1 LTERRRFQLLAP
13 HPAAEER
20 ATLDYSEHLFY
31 DGDDESGFCRVQC
44 GPAGR
49 CGDGEE
55 VGVLCL
61 IILAVVSIVAVYTLY
76 REG

>member
-1 LTERRRFQLLAP
+1 MMVTMNRGLA
-13 HPAAEER
+13 
-20 ATLDYSEHLFY
+20 
-31 DGDDESGFCRVQC
+31 GFCRVQC

>member
-1 LTERRRFQLLAP
+1 MTIPNTCSMMATMNRGLA
-13 HPAAEER
+13 
-20 ATLDYSEHLFY
+20 
-31 DGDDESGFCRVQC
+31 GFCRVQC

-61 IILAVVSIVAVYTLY
+61 IILAVVSIVTVYTLY